1 MTQPFT
7 SPLKA
12 DEFVE
17 LDELLAQFDD
27 NSLPMDASEAD
38 GFFNSFVFIAQRSIP
53 MDWMP
58 IVSMPPIQNPRNFL
72 SLSKPDF
79 KSCYIG
85 VIGRLITV

>member
-27 NSLPMDASEAD
+27 DSLPMDASEAD
-38 GFFNSFVFIAQRSIP
+38 GFLTALCLLPNEVSP

-58 IVSMPPIQNPRNFL
+58 IVFNAPIQNPRNFL